1 MACRLLSI
9 PRSSPMRRWLEEGD
23 ERTLIKVKVRDIIEV
38 NKAIVA
44 DISK

>member
-1 MACRLLSI
+1 
-9 PRSSPMRRWLEEGD
+9 MRRWLEEGD

-44 DISK
+44 DISNEFLLPFYNL